1 VRRDPDLVFSPA
13 TTPRVPWTAEWSAAG
28 VIAVLEPIVG
38 SARQARIRATLA
50 ERMMSVTV
58 LLDRPHDPHNGAAVM
73 RSCDAFGLQSV
84 HVIPSEEEFLVSNLV
99 AKGAGRWLDVTS
111 HASPGAAIA
120 ALRADRYEVIT
131 THPKGELEPEQLAE
145 IPRLALVLGNEHLG
159 ICAEL
164 EQSAGRSVR
173 IPMRGFVESLNV
185 SVSAGILLRA
195 ACQGRP
201 GDLSEAEHRLLYA
214 RGLFHSLQ
222 RSHQILASLPAR

>member
-1 VRRDPDLVFSPA
+1 
-13 TTPRVPWTAEWSAAG
+13 
-28 VIAVLEPIVG
+28 VLEPMV
-38 SARQARIRATLA
+38 SEARQARIREALA
-50 ERMMSVTV
+50 GRLMSVTV

-84 HVIPSEEEFLVSNLV
+84 HVIPSEEEFLASNLV
-99 AKGAGRWLDVTS
+99 AKGAGRWLDVTT
-111 HASPGAAIA
+111 HATPDAAIT
-120 ALRADRYEVIT
+120 ALRAANYDVIT
-131 THPKGELEPEQLAE
+131 THPKGQLEPEQLAE
-145 IPRLALVLGNEHLG
+145 LPRVALVLGNEHLG
-159 ICAEL
+159 ICSEL

-201 GDLSEAEHRLLYA
+201 GDLTESEHRLLYA

-222 RSHQILASLPAR
+222 RSQQILASLPSR